1 MDIKL
6 QLITFIFSFVYGF
19 IYFYLVKLNRILTKD
34 NKTIIKYIDTSLFT
48 LDSVLIYV
56 VINYKINEGYFHIYF
71 MIILTIGFF
80 IAYYTEKSVNQ
91 LKKKLIKEK

>member
-1 MDIKL
+1 MNIKL
-6 QLITFIFSFVYGF
+6 QLITFIFSSVYGF
-19 IYFYLVKLNRILTKD
+19 IYFYLVKLNRRLTKE

-71 MIILTIGFF
+71 IIILIIGFS
-80 IAYYTEKSVNQ
+80 IAYYTEKSVKR
-91 LKKKLIKEK
+91 LKKKLIKK

>member
-1 MDIKL
+1 MNIKL

-19 IYFYLVKLNRILTKD
+19 IYFYLVKLNRRLTKE

-71 MIILTIGFF
+71 IIILIIGFS
-80 IAYYTEKSVNQ
+80 IAYYTEKSVKR
-91 LKKKLIKEK
+91 LKKKLIKK